1 MELRQLINRYQDA
14 TNSIYRNVN
23 SMMKEKI
30 HSDIT
35 TDQFATLQYI
45 QKHEECTSTDIAHAF
60 GVGKSA
66 VTAQITRLYEKD
78 LIKRV
83 RDDNDRR
90 NVYLFVTKKG
100 IKLVEYTE
108 EEIYAEIGK
117 YLGHFDEEEITEF
130 INSLEKLAAIMEQ
143 EDKTV

>member
-14 TNSIYRNVN
+14 TNSINRNIN

-35 TDQFATLQYI
+35 MDQFATLQYI
-45 QKHEECTSTDIAHAF
+45 QKREESTSTDIAHAF

-66 VTAQITRLYEKD
+66 VTAQINRLFEKD

-83 RDDNDRR
+83 RDNKDRR
-90 NVYLFVTKKG
+90 IIYLYVTNKG
-100 IKLVEYTE
+100 TELTKYTE
-108 EEIYAEIGK
+108 EEIYTEIGN
-117 YLGHFDEEEITEF
+117 YLGHFDEKEITVF
-130 INSLEKLAAIMEQ
+130 INSLEKLADIMER
-143 EDKTV
+143 EDKSE